1 MTMQDSTDGVALD
14 IATLNAAYATQR
26 LTPGALVDVVYRRI
40 ARRGDDKVWL
50 HLRPQADVLADA
62 RALEARRARGDALP
76 LYGLPFGVKDNI
88 DVAGLPTTAGCAPF
102 GYVANRSATVV
113 ERLQAAGAL
122 LLGKQNM
129 DQFATGLVGTRTTT
143 GHCAN
148 AIDARYV
155 PGGSSS
161 GSAVAVAAGLTTFSI
176 GSDTGGSGR
185 VPAACNGIVGLKP
198 TPGLVST
205 RGFLY
210 CNRSFD
216 VPPVF
221 VLNVADA
228 YRVLDVLAG
237 PDAEDPYSRSA
248 PATITQPLQP
258 GWRFAVPRPDQLEFF
273 GDEAMRAQFDVALGH
288 LQTLGGRPLAI
299 DFAPFLEAGRMVFNS
314 PLIAERWLTYGAAV
328 EQHPEQVHPAVR
340 QALSAARQYSA
351 ADAFATLYRL
361 QALQRKVAHVFT
373 QADVLVT
380 PTIGRLP
387 TCAEVEA
394 DPMGANTRMGYYTYF
409 ANPLHLAAISVPGG
423 QRHDG
428 LPCGISIAGPAF
440 SEALIGTV
448 AAALEQRV
456 ATHAPAHQEA
466 VAA

>member
-1 MTMQDSTDGVALD
+1 MTMQDFTDGLALD
-14 IATLNAAYATQR
+14 IATLSAAYATQR
-26 LTPGALVDVVYRRI
+26 LTPTALIDAVYRRI

-50 HLRPQADVLADA
+50 HLRPRADVLAEAGALQA
-62 RALEARRARGDALP
+62 RHARGEALP

-102 GYVANRSATVV
+102 GYTADRSAAVV
-113 ERLQAAGAL
+113 ERLQATGAL

-129 DQFATGLVGTRTTT
+129 DQFATGLVGTRTTS

-221 VLNVADA
+221 ALNVNDA
-228 YRVLDVLAG
+228 YRVLGVLTS

-248 PATITQPLQP
+248 PAATARALQP

-273 GDEAMRAQFDVALGH
+273 GDEAMRAQFNLALGH
-288 LQTLGGRPLAI
+288 LQALGGEPLPI
-299 DFAPFLEAGRMVFNS
+299 DFAPFLEVGRMVFNS
-314 PLIAERWLTYGAAV
+314 PLIAERWLTYGVAV
-328 EQHPEQVHPAVR
+328 DQHPEQVHPAVR
-340 QALSAARQYSA
+340 QSLTAARQYSA

-361 QALQRKVAHVFT
+361 QELQRDTARVFE

-387 TCAEVEA
+387 TCAEVDA
-394 DPMGANTRMGYYTYF
+394 DPMAANTRMGYYTYF

-423 QRHDG
+423 LRRDG

-440 SEALIGTV
+440 SEALISTV
-448 AAALEQRV
+448 ATALEQRV
-456 ATHAPAHQEA
+456 AAPAPAQQEA